1 MNSESGTWAERA
13 RRLLEELEAERLT
26 PGRRAQE
33 RLRWEDGE
41 SLRKH
46 ALEFAAKEIRKRK
59 WRGAADGVLPEGL
72 DAEDLADYAIYN
84 MLSGRAKLALGWVRA
99 RLAGELERLVSNRLR
114 ALHGRKEAAMVRSEW
129 DVVGREKDEE
139 LVSVFELM
147 GSPMGN
153 GREEVVEREESSE
166 RERTRRKFED
176 SLGQGKL
183 RWVYRCLCIGVTKPQ
198 DMARLLSLD
207 EKSVRSARRMLER
220 RAAAF
225 VTQTQKLKR

>member
-1 MNSESGTWAERA
+1 
-13 RRLLEELEAERLT
+13 LEELEAERLT

-33 RLRWEDGE
+33 RLRWEDWE
-41 SLRKH
+41 ALRKQ

-59 WRGAADGVLPEGL
+59 WRGAADGMLPEGL
-72 DAEDLADYAIYN
+72 GAEDLADYAISE
-84 MLSGRAKLALGWVRA
+84 MLCGRAKLALGWVRA

-129 DVVGREKDEE
+129 EVVRRGEDDE

-147 GSPMGN
+147 RSPMGN
-153 GREEVVEREESSE
+153 GREEVVEQEESCE

-198 DMARLLSLD
+198 EMARLLSLD

-225 VTQTQKLKR
+225 VTQTQKLKTES